1 MIPPCVSVFLMDVRA
16 RWSLYWWLRS
26 RGQVAHMTKV
36 RLSSIMLRRIPLFN
50 WKSVTIPVFK
60 KWKQKKWIRNHK
72 ITSQLESRI
81 FMLRSWVVWAWL
93 PSNESVID
101 YVQFYTSAA
110 KHSISMAT
118 IWAIFEKRKIK
129 ININLAYYESY
140 ARPDDDVWWCMLPK
154 KCLLLIRLKSYLA
167 KVCTKWAEVS
177 FWHGFKH
184 LQSRS
189 RGMSVVRRSWFVYS
203 PRETT
208 RLTNHAD
215 DFANVNSHACQKKTS
230 AHPR

>member
-1 MIPPCVSVFLMDVRA
+1 
-16 RWSLYWWLRS
+16 
-26 RGQVAHMTKV
+26 
-36 RLSSIMLRRIPLFN
+36 
-50 WKSVTIPVFK
+50 
-60 KWKQKKWIRNHK
+60 
-72 ITSQLESRI
+72 
-81 FMLRSWVVWAWL
+81 
-93 PSNESVID
+93 
-101 YVQFYTSAA
+101 
-110 KHSISMAT
+110 MAT

-154 KCLLLIRLKSYLA
+154 KCLLLIRLKSYLP
-167 KVCTKWAEVS
+167 KVCTKRAEVS

-215 DFANVNSHACQKKTS
+215 DFANVNSHACQKKNLCSS
-230 AHPR
+230 AVNVWVVKTLLASRGLFSLEKYIQGVEASGSLCYRRRGNEASIPLGNTRLFFWLGEVQGCQRFRTTWILPLKGFWKW